1 MAAIPTFSG
10 TLRAPRQTKNHET
23 DSKSVVTVALDDGHC
38 PLEADRDLP
47 LVVDLDG
54 TLILTDTLL
63 ESVLLALGR
72 HPVRLV
78 RLLPDALSKRAR
90 FKRRLVAL
98 AIPDVATLPYDQ
110 RLLRLLRQEASVGRR
125 LVLATGADE
134 AIGEAVSRHLG
145 IFSATFGSDGVT
157 NLTGTRK
164 AARLDLELGSGKWLY
179 AGNSRQD
186 LGVWPASAGAV
197 VVNGSPGVA
206 KAARAVSTRVLAQI
220 PPPSPG
226 RRAWFRLLRLH
237 QWSKNLLIFVPI
249 ILAHRTG
256 SLDAWRLSFLG
267 FLAFGLAASANY
279 VVNDLLDLQADRRHP
294 TKRIRPLASGRIGII
309 AGIVAI
315 LVLAIS
321 SVALLLPLPSL
332 ARWTLLAYVTVTTA
346 YSLKLKT
353 LLSLD
358 VVTLAMCYVLR
369 LLFGSVVTGIPL
381 SVWTLA
387 SAGFFFTSLAFAKR
401 LIELRH
407 STNNALPV
415 APGKRRAYSPDDHSQ
430 VGAQAAASGFLSI
443 LVVALYIN
451 SSEVRV
457 LYSRP
462 DMLWL
467 LCPVLIWW
475 LSRLLI
481 LASRATIPHDPV
493 SFALRDRASW
503 VTLGLLFLVLLIA
516 K

>member
-1 MAAIPTFSG
+1 
-10 TLRAPRQTKNHET
+10 
-23 DSKSVVTVALDDGHC
+23 VTVASDDAPC
-38 PLEADRDLP
+38 LLKADRDLP

-63 ESVLLALGR
+63 ESMMLALGR
-72 HPVRLV
+72 HPVRLFC
-78 RLLPDALSKRAR
+78 LLPEALANRAS
-90 FKRRLVAL
+90 FKRRVLAL
-98 AIPDVATLPYDQ
+98 SIPDVATLPYDQ
-110 RLLRLLRQEASVGRR
+110 RLLRLLRQESSAGRR

-134 AIGEAVSRHLG
+134 AIGQAVSRHLG
-145 IFSATFGSDGVT
+145 IFSATFGSDGIT
-157 NLTGTRK
+157 NLTGARK
-164 AARLDLELGSGKWLY
+164 AARLDAELGAGRWLY

-186 LGVWPASAGAV
+186 LGVWPASAGAL
-197 VVNGSPGVA
+197 VVNGSSGLAEAVR
-206 KAARAVSTRVLAQI
+206 AASVKVFAQI

-237 QWSKNLLIFVPI
+237 QWSKNLLLFAPI
-249 ILAHRTG
+249 ILAHRAG
-256 SLDAWRLSFLG
+256 SLEVWRLSFLG
-267 FLAFGLAASANY
+267 FLAFGLAASAAY

-294 TKRIRPLASGRIGII
+294 TKRIRPLASGRIGIPAGLMAI
-309 AGIVAI
+309 A
-315 LVLAIS
+315 VLTAS
-321 SVALLLPLPSL
+321 SVVLLAPLPAL
-332 ARWTLLAYVTVTTA
+332 ARWTLLTYVLVTTA
-346 YSLKLKT
+346 YSLRLKT

-358 VVTLAMCYVLR
+358 VVTLAICYVLR
-369 LLFGSVVTGIPL
+369 LLFGSAVTGIPL
-381 SVWTLA
+381 SVWTVA

-401 LIELRH
+401 LVELRH
-407 STNNALPV
+407 SGSQMEPV
-415 APGKRRAYSPDDHSQ
+415 TPGKRRAYHPDDHSQ

-443 LVVALYIN
+443 FVVALYIN
-451 SSEVRV
+451 SAEVRI

-462 DMLWL
+462 DLLWL

-481 LASRATIPHDPV
+481 LAARATIPHDPV